1 MKLLKNRFVVGAL
14 CIIAALL
21 IAFFALPALQGS
33 QGAYISA
40 VRIKQ
45 PIEAGTQ
52 LTAEMLETVNV
63 PESLVK
69 GGISD
74 ISLAVGK
81 YAFTDL
87 YAGDYLTAEKFST
100 TLAEQNSF
108 PAGTAKGKLVISVT
122 LPSLASGVSGQL
134 LPGDIVTVMSVSKSD
149 TNQKLGVEPT
159 TDTTDENIYNTA
171 ASTVIYPE
179 LQYVE
184 VCRTTTNDGADASVE
199 ADPGKDEK
207 NSLPVTV
214 SFYVSQEQALRLAE
228 LEQQGTIYLAFVA
241 RSNDAAQYISD
252 ADRVLNSEVD

>member
-1 MKLLKNRFVVGAL
+1 MKLLKNRFVIGAL

-21 IAFFALPALQGS
+21 IAFFALPSLQGR
-33 QGAYISA
+33 QGTYISA

-52 LTAEMLETVNV
+52 LTAEMLETVSV

-81 YAFTDL
+81 YAVADL
-87 YAGDYLTAEKFST
+87 YTGDYLTAEKFST
-100 TLAEQNSF
+100 MLAEQNSF
-108 PAGTAKGKLVISVT
+108 PAGTAKGKLVVSVT
-122 LPSLASGVSGQL
+122 LPSLASGISGQL
-134 LPGDIVTVMSVSKSD
+134 LPGDIVTVMAVSKSD
-149 TNQKLGVEPT
+149 TNKTLGVEPT
-159 TDTTDENIYNTA
+159 DTTDETTYNTA

-184 VCRTTTNDGADASVE
+184 VCRATSNDGADASVE
-199 ADPGKDEK
+199 ADPGQDKK

-228 LEQQGTIYLAFVA
+228 LEQKGTIYLAFVA
-241 RSNDAAQYISD
+241 RGNDAAQYIPD
-252 ADRVLNSEVD
+252 TDRVLNSEVD